1 MALPPMNPDKTAAGI
16 VVDPKTLERVV
27 PTSARKDGS

>member
-1 MALPPMNPDKTAAGI
+1 MSLPPLNPNRTAAGI

-27 PTSARKDGS
+27 PSSRRSDGT